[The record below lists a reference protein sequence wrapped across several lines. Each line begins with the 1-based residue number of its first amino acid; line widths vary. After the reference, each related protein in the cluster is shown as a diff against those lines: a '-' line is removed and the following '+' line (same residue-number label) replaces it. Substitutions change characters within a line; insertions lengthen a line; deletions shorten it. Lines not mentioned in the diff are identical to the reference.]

1 MNREFDR
8 EIDAL
13 LRRHTRVAAR
23 GRVLEDEGSAH
34 SPQSAHLDADEL
46 NAFAENALPAA
57 ARSLYLS
64 HLADCGECRRAA
76 AGLASMSNVSI
87 ETEHRAVSLKASE
100 AVAARGGW
108 LSALFSPRVL
118 RYAFPALA
126 LCLVGVIAFVAL
138 RSTSP
143 REGMLAE
150 QRDSEPNK
158 GRESITQQ
166 APTGT
171 APGVGMSSG
180 ATQNQNA
187 NASLGMGDAAANQS
201 PQVAQPSER
210 QAEGGEASKD
220 ATATGPAPS
229 SPERLMIQPPAP
241 PPATESSRAEPVGV
255 VTDGVSAP
263 APKAVS
269 KEKTEETKLA
279 ELAAREQRSN
289 DTFTYN
295 QSQNQMANRAGQPR
309 KVDIEQM
316 PDGSRNTQRSE
327 SNNLGG
333 GRAAENNFP
342 TMSRQRGADEDR
354 AAKTATRRARTPA
367 PRDVREDDE
376 SPAEPET
383 RSAAGHRFR
392 RQGDAW
398 VDVKYT
404 TSMRMTGVRRGTDGY
419 RALVA
424 DLPELGRIAEQLPG
438 EIIVVVKGR
447 AYRIR

>member
-13 LRRHTRVAAR
+13 LRRHTRAAAR

-76 AGLASMSNVSI
+76 AGLAGMSNVSI
-87 ETEHRAVSLKASE
+87 ETERRAVSLKASE
-100 AVAARGGW
+100 AAAARGGW

-143 REGMLAE
+143 QEGMLAE

-171 APGVGMSSG
+171 APGIGTSSG
-180 ATQNQNA
+180 ATQNA
-187 NASLGMGDAAANQS
+187 NASLGTGSAAANQS

-210 QAEGGEASKD
+210 QAEGGEALKD
-220 ATATGPAPS
+220 ATATGPAPT

-241 PPATESSRAEPVGV
+241 PPAAESSRAEPVGV

-333 GRAAENNFP
+333 GRAAENNLP
-342 TMSRQRGADEDR
+342 SMSRQRGADNER
-354 AAKTATRRARTPA
+354 AAPPLASRRARTPA
-367 PRDVREDDE
+367 PRDEREDDE
-376 SPAEPET
+376 TPAEPET
-383 RSAAGHRFR
+383 RSASGHRFR
-392 RQGDAW
+392 RQGGAW